1 MVWPCNNIQNHQ
13 SNNKNIVTKG
23 VHQNKANVINSNG
36 YAVNVDKPLAWMK
49 NANTCEEGYPQ
60 RDAQEEMEMDIQR
73 QTLRAENSNRLSRSR
88 SRHIM
93 ERAKSFER
101 AAAEAAAGGTTVN
114 GVSNITGCDSNANSR
129 PGSRAGSVS
138 RSRRSPSVGRQLGI
152 FIRII

>member
-23 VHQNKANVINSNG
+23 VQQNKGNVINSNG

-114 GVSNITGCDSNANSR
+114 GVTNITGCDSSANSR

-138 RSRRSPSVGRQLGI
+138 RSRRSPSVGRQLGMY
-152 FIRII
+152 IRII